1 MAQKIFF
8 SLFLFFSTSSTF
20 SQNTKD
26 VNFDKEFIKKY
37 NGKAKV
43 EINEVKELLHIMI
56 AITKSG
62 LTNDDMVQQEGPY
75 YKDVINYFK
84 PFQNEKIITKF
95 DSILQSNLINYVFL
109 TGNAIT
115 YDFDENNK
123 LKPSKYFIL
132 PASEVAKIKITE
144 NPITKYKSE
153 IEGFAEKSNFR
164 NFYNQ
169 HKDYY
174 NSLISDYENNAN
186 VKKQWKWL
194 EKNFRT
200 KINAYQ
206 ILCSPLINGLNYT
219 GEFKQNSFR
228 LIQMVLPPLMRNP
241 QWTKGYTIAFNTKGM
256 FTEIDH
262 NYVNPPSDKYKNE
275 IDIALSDREKWVNTK
290 TYGTEYYPNPVK
302 VFNEYM
308 TFGVFI
314 LYAQDIFKNDPATFK
329 NALNE
334 VNDVMVNQRGFRKMK
349 EFNEELLSLRK
360 KNKNKKIEDLYP
372 ELLEWCKTQQ

>member
-1 MAQKIFF
+1 MTRKIFF
-8 SLFLFFSTSSTF
+8 SLFLIFSTNFIF
-20 SQNTKD
+20 SQDTKE

-43 EINEVKELLHIMI
+43 EINEVKELLHIMV

-62 LTNDDMVQQEGPY
+62 LANDDMVQQNGQY
-75 YKDVINYFK
+75 YKDVTNYFK

-115 YDFDENNK
+115 YDFDGNNK

-132 PASEVAKIKITE
+132 PANEVAKIKITE

-153 IEGFAEKSNFR
+153 IEDFAEKSNFR

-200 KINAYQ
+200 KINSYQ

-219 GEFKQNSFR
+219 GELKQNNFR
-228 LIQMVLPPLMRNP
+228 LIQMVLPPLIRDP
-241 QWTKGYTIAFNTKGM
+241 KWTEGYTIAFNTKGM
-256 FTEIDH
+256 FTETDH
-262 NYVNPPSDKYKNE
+262 NYVNPPSNKYKNQ
-275 IDIALSDREKWVNTK
+275 IDVALSDREKWVNTK
-290 TYGTEYYPNPVK
+290 TYGTEYYPNPIK

-314 LYAQDIFKNDPATFK
+314 LYAQDIFKNDPETFK

-334 VNDVMVNQRGFRKMK
+334 VNDVMANQRGFRKMK

-360 KNKNKKIEDLYP
+360 KNKSKKIEDLYP
-372 ELLEWCKTQQ
+372 ELLEWCKTQ